1 MSKTQAPYPWHPQGY
16 IVKCQVRQ
24 IRMTCQQDTEPAC
37 KSNNILQPL
46 LFPGWHDAS
55 AFHLRCPSEF
65 WAGERTGRWDPANLL
80 LAGRVELVRKIRR
93 SGALQ
98 YLLPLWFSF
107 LCTIIP
113 RSCLTGAPAKS
124 SRSVPAAAWSTVN
137 DESPDVP
144 PNNRLKRKLEWC
156 LTEELGLLQLTSLSG
171 YWADS
176 FLSCFWL
183 PSITLLSVH
192 LIVQGWEGGRAHG
205 TTVSAPSEMG
215 DIIHPLCRTPVHSGS
230 KTLPWSPW
238 HHPPV
243 NLSIRVV
250 TSCTVSQFLETQ
262 MSNRVFYWLY
272 QYYYRSGITPEK
284 IPVFITIYQV

>member
-137 DESPDVP
+137 DESSDVP

-171 YWADS
+171 YWADFS
-176 FLSCFWL
+176 FLF
-183 PSITLLSVH
+183 
-192 LIVQGWEGGRAHG
+192 LIAEHHAAICAPHRSRVGGR
-205 TTVSAPSEMG
+205 E
-215 DIIHPLCRTPVHSGS
+215 
-230 KTLPWSPW
+230 SPW
-238 HHPPV
+238 HNCVSAKWDGWHHPSLVLVAGTLRLQDAAVEPM
-243 NLSIRVV
+243 
-250 TSCTVSQFLETQ
+250 TSSSSQF
-262 MSNRVFYWLY
+262 
-272 QYYYRSGITPEK
+272 
-284 IPVFITIYQV
+284 IYQSGDIMHSESIFRDADV